1 MTESVRIFCRNTNSY
16 TEVPVG
22 SDLNDIYRQ
31 LNIRLPYLCVG
42 AQVNNRAEGLNYRVY
57 KPKDIEF
64 LDISSSSGMRIY
76 VRSLCFVLYMATD
89 EIMPNCRLRI
99 EHPISHGYYCEIN
112 HHQRIT
118 DEQFDQIKKRMQEI
132 IAANLPFIR
141 EETHTEE
148 AVKLFREKN
157 LNDKADLLETSGQL
171 YTDYYRLD
179 HHYDYYY
186 GSLLPSTGMLYL
198 FDLQRYD
205 DGLLLIVPQ
214 RANPMLPEPVVPQPK
229 LMHILEEFAHY
240 NFIAGLSN
248 VGKMNKLILKGQAG
262 TLLQVS
268 EALQEKK
275 IAAIADEI
283 AARKDVRIILISGP
297 SSSGKTTFAKRLSV
311 QLMTNLIRPVSV
323 SLDDYFVSREN
334 TPRDARG
341 EYDYESLYA
350 LDLELFNTDLQS
362 LIAGREINMPTFD
375 FQTGQ
380 RLYTGKKLRL
390 HPSSVLLLEGI
401 HALNP
406 ALTSQ
411 ITENLKYRIYV
422 SALTTISLDD
432 HNWIPTTDNRL
443 VRRIVRDYH
452 FRHYSAAETIARWE
466 SVQAGE
472 QKWIFPYQ
480 ENADAM
486 FNSAMLYE
494 LAVLK
499 EYAEPILR
507 QVPASRPEYAEAYRL
522 ERFLGYFK
530 PIHESEIPPTSLLRE
545 FLGGSSFQY

>member
-1 MTESVRIFCRNTNSY
+1 MTETIRIFCKNTSSF
-16 TEVPVG
+16 EEIPVG
-22 SDLNDIYRQ
+22 IKLSEVFDYLHIT
-31 LNIRLPYLCVG
+31 LPWLCVG
-42 AQVNNRAEGLNYRVY
+42 ALVNNRAEGLNYRIY

-64 LDISSSSGMRIY
+64 IDISSYSGMRIY

-89 EIMPNCRLRI
+89 EVMPNCRLRI
-99 EHPISHGYYCEIN
+99 EHPISRGYYCEVN
-112 HHQRIT
+112 HHQNLT
-118 DEQFDQIKKRMQEI
+118 DDQIEQIKRRMQDI
-132 IAANLPFIR
+132 IACKMPFHR
-141 EETHTEE
+141 EERHTSE

-157 LNDKADLLETSGQL
+157 MNDKADLLETSGML
-171 YTDYYRLD
+171 YTDFYRLN

-205 DGLLLIVPQ
+205 EGLLLIIPQ
-214 RANPMLPEPVVPQPK
+214 RTQPDRLEEVIPQPK
-229 LMHILEEFAHY
+229 LMGILEEFAHF

-248 VGKMNKLILKGQAG
+248 VGKMNKVINKGQASM
-262 TLLQVS
+262 LLQVN

-283 AARKDVRIILISGP
+283 TQRKEVKIVLISGP
-297 SSSGKTTFAKRLSV
+297 SSSGKTTFSKRLSV
-311 QLMTNLIRPVSV
+311 QLMTNLIRPVAI
-323 SLDDYFVSREN
+323 SLDNYFVNRQD
-334 TPRDARG
+334 TPKDEKG

-350 LDLELFNTDLQS
+350 LDLELFNSDLNK
-362 LIAGREINMPTFD
+362 LIIGQEIEMPTFN
-375 FQTGQ
+375 FE
-380 RLYTGKKLRL
+380 TGKRMYNGKRMKL
-390 HPSSVLLLEGI
+390 HPASILILEGI

-406 ALTSQ
+406 ALTAH
-411 ITENLKYRIYV
+411 IAENLKYKIYV

-443 VRRIVRDYH
+443 IRRIVRDFQ
-452 FRHYSAAETIARWE
+452 FRNYSATETISRWE
-466 SVQAGE
+466 SVRAGE
-472 QKWIFPYQ
+472 AKWIFPFQ

-507 QVPASRPEYAEAYRL
+507 QVPASVPEYAEAYRL
-522 ERFLGYFK
+522 QRFLAYFK
-530 PIHESEIPPTSLLRE
+530 PIHQSEIPPTSLLRE
-545 FLGGSSFQY
+545 FLGGSSFKY